1 MPLSRT
7 RTKHPAV
14 STGADMQAANMK
26 GAYPPRPQDGRQC
39 GVDFLTK
46 ARQDGCD
53 LKRIDAAL
61 HPASQGSDCMLPL
74 LP

>member
-1 MPLSRT
+1 
-7 RTKHPAV
+7 
-14 STGADMQAANMK
+14 MQAADMK

-39 GVDFLTK
+39 DVDFLTK

-61 HPASQGSDCMLPL
+61 HPVSQGSDCMLPL